1 MQNSACPRDPLPRR
15 QWVPEAIGCCSIEV
29 TTQWDGVAVPL
40 IPTAIMLNSFRD
52 RHPMGSLNTDL
63 LRVEEGIFVVKAQ
76 VVVNNTILGTG
87 IAGSTTVEEAEDA
100 ALKRALNHAGFSS
113 TYLSLGSDIKPSTS
127 LPLGSLSATPVPRSP
142 APNGGRTGTE
152 STQLGSGAADME
164 AEIPFEETYS
174 SFSPG
179 EPQLPD
185 PPPEPE
191 DLSDIIAQTD
201 VQLRRIGWSAKEGRE
216 FLEQRFNKKS
226 RHQLNEAELRE
237 FLRHLKQQPA
247 RSARQESPF

>member
-1 MQNSACPRDPLPRR
+1 MER
-15 QWVPEAIGCCSIEV
+15 
-29 TTQWDGVAVPL
+29 TTQWDDVAVPL
-40 IPTAIMLNSFRD
+40 IPTAIMLNAFRD
-52 RHPMGSLNTDL
+52 RHPMGSITTDL
-63 LRVEEGIFVVKAQ
+63 LRAEEGLFIVRAQ
-76 VVVNNTILGTG
+76 ILINATVLGTG
-87 IAGSTTVEEAEDA
+87 IAGSTTVEAAEDA
-100 ALKRALNHAGFSS
+100 ALQRALNHAGFSS
-113 TYLSLGSDIKPSTS
+113 AHLTLNAELKSSAP
-127 LPLGSLSATPVPRSP
+127 LPIGSLSPSSLSRTPAAAAAAAP
-142 APNGGRTGTE
+142 APVPNGGR
-152 STQLGSGAADME
+152 SGQQPPAQEPEPELPPEDPYAGY
-164 AEIPFEETYS
+164 AP
-174 SFSPG
+174 P

-216 FLEQRFNKKS
+216 FLEQRFSKKS